1 MQLAKQLFQVKG
13 LDYCIRSAEIQD
25 AAQLE
30 KVRLQVDGET
40 ENMDRERGEAYLDEA
55 VFKRLIQEDAK
66 SSRNLFLLAEAEG
79 QIAGFSRCE
88 GSPLKRSAHQ
98 VEFGVGVLKQYWGYR
113 MGRKLL
119 ESSIEWADGQGIKK
133 ISLKVLE
140 SNEKAI
146 VLYKQ
151 CGFKVEGT
159 LKMDK
164 RLADGNYY
172 DTVVMGRIHKL

>member
-13 LDYCIRSAEIQD
+13 LDYCIRSAEIRD

-30 KVRLQVDGET
+30 KVRLQIDGET
-40 ENMDRERGEAYLDEA
+40 ENMDRERGEAYLDAAAFE
-55 VFKRLIQEDAK
+55 RLIEEDAK
-66 SSRNLFLLAEAEG
+66 SSRNLFLVADVDG

-88 GSPLKRSAHQ
+88 GNALNRTKHQ
-98 VEFGVGVLKQYWGYR
+98 VEFGVGVLQKFWGYR
-113 MGRKLL
+113 IGRKLL
-119 ESSIEWADGQGIKK
+119 ESSIHWADAQEIKK
-133 ISLKVLE
+133 MNLKVLE
-140 SNEKAI
+140 RNEKAI
-146 VLYKQ
+146 ELYAK

-172 DTVVMGRIHKL
+172 DTVVMGRIR